1 LNALEYGISDDDIQ
15 QGKAMATVA
24 YFGLPG
30 FLVAYLISK
39 ENRYVLY
46 HAQQSLAIMFTW
58 MLSGFLWILCFIP
71 IIGLIFLVI
80 YSLFIGIPLLTIF
93 IIGLVNASGGS
104 VKPLPVLGR
113 LGLKI
118 GMVKPVDGQTT

>member
-1 LNALEYGISDDDIQ
+1 MNAIDYGISDDDIQ

-30 FLVAYLISK
+30 FLVAYLTSK

-46 HAQQSLAIMFTW
+46 HAQQSLVIMLTW

-71 IIGLIFLVI
+71 VIGLIFMVI
-80 YSLFIGIPLLTIF
+80 YTLFIGIPLLTLF
-93 IIGLVNASGGS
+93 IIGLVNASGGQ
-104 VKPLPVLGR
+104 VKPLPIVGK
-113 LGLKI
+113 LGLKVGI
-118 GMVKPVDGQTT
+118 VRPVEG

>member
-1 LNALEYGISDDDIQ
+1 MNALEYGISDDDIQ

>member
-1 LNALEYGISDDDIQ
+1 MNYGISDESIQ

-30 FLVAYLISK
+30 FLVAYLTSK

-46 HAQQSLAIMFTW
+46 HAQQSLVIMFTW

-71 IIGLIFLVI
+71 IIGLIFIVI
-80 YSLFIGIPLLTIF
+80 YSLFIGIPLLTLF
-93 IIGLVNASGGS
+93 IIGLVNASGGQ
-104 VKPLPVLGR
+104 VKSLPIVGK

-118 GMVKPVDGQTT
+118 GMVRPVEG